1 MAKKDLEIQDVFF
14 LFVSFYQL
22 FFINSSFHFSERA
35 SESVS
40 SNKKSEL

>member
-1 MAKKDLEIQDVFF
+1 MAKKDLDIQDVF

-22 FFINSSFHFSERA
+22 FFVNSSFHFSEIA